1 MAGRHCRVEVTHY
14 FCFSWYLNRGDFF
27 RHCRQ
32 DSTVVSY
39 WCFCDA
45 LKKSSTGY
53 MHKIPDIAPF
63 RAKLESLDAQIAEP
77 NFYSDQRRAAE
88 VGREHQ
94 RVSSLI
100 EKFEA
105 FNSANKQIV
114 ENEAMVADKET
125 DEEIREMAEEEL
137 IELRGQIET
146 LENEVLR
153 AMIPPDPTD
162 SRNSVMEI
170 RGGAGG
176 DEANIFAGDLFRMY
190 SRYAERRGWKVEV
203 MSTSLAD
210 TGGYREIIFNMT
222 GEDAYKYLKF
232 ESGVHRVQ
240 RVPVTETQ
248 GRIHTSTA
256 TVAVLPE
263 AEEVDIEVRQ
273 QDLDI
278 ATMRASGAGG
288 QHVNTTDSAVMM
300 THIPTGVTVYCADER
315 SQIKNR
321 AKALTVTRSRLLKAK
336 EEEEHAKYAAERKG
350 QIGTGDRSERIRTYN
365 YPQGRLTDHRIGLSL
380 SLPSVID
387 GDLEDVI
394 DGLQNFDYDAR
405 IQNLLKA
412 QEEV

>member
-1 MAGRHCRVEVTHY
+1 
-14 FCFSWYLNRGDFF
+14 
-27 RHCRQ
+27 
-32 DSTVVSY
+32 
-39 WCFCDA
+39 
-45 LKKSSTGY
+45 

-63 RAKLESLDAQIAEP
+63 RAKLESLDAKMAEP
-77 NFYSDQRRAAE
+77 NFYSDQKRAAE
-88 VGREHQ
+88 ISREHQ
-94 RVSSLI
+94 RVSGLI

-105 FNSANKQIV
+105 YNSIEQQIA
-114 ENEAMVADKET
+114 ENEELIKDASV
-125 DEEIREMAEEEL
+125 EEELREMAEEEL
-137 IELRGQIET
+137 ESMRGELER
-146 LENEVLR
+146 LEKEVLR
-153 AMIPPDPTD
+153 AMIPPDATD

-190 SRYAERRGWKVEV
+190 SRYAEARGWRVDV
-203 MSTSLAD
+203 MNTSVAE
-210 TGGYREIIFNMT
+210 TGGFREIIFNIS

-263 AEEVDIEVRQ
+263 AEEVDIEIHP
-273 QDLDI
+273 QDLEI
-278 ATMRASGAGG
+278 STMRASGAGG

-300 THIPTGVTVYCADER
+300 VHKPTGVTVYCADER

-321 AKALTVTRSRLLKAK
+321 AKALTVMRSRLLKAK
-336 EEEEHAKYAAERKG
+336 EDEEHAKYAAERKG

-387 GDLEDVI
+387 GDLDDLI
-394 DGLQNFDYDAR
+394 NALQNYDYEAR
-405 IQNLLKA
+405 IENLLKS
-412 QEEV
+412 QKV

>member
-1 MAGRHCRVEVTHY
+1 
-14 FCFSWYLNRGDFF
+14 
-27 RHCRQ
+27 
-32 DSTVVSY
+32 
-39 WCFCDA
+39 
-45 LKKSSTGY
+45 
-53 MHKIPDIAPF
+53 MHNIPDIAPF
-63 RAKLESLDAQIAEP
+63 RAKLDDLDAQMAEP
-77 NFYSDQRRAAE
+77 NFYSDQRRAADIS
-88 VGREHQ
+88 REQQ
-94 RVSSLI
+94 RLSSLV

-105 FNSANKQIV
+105 YHAAEAQIA
-114 ENEAMVADKET
+114 ENNELLADDT
-125 DEEIREMAEEEL
+125 LEEELREMANEEL
-137 IELRGQIET
+137 ESLTAEREQ
-146 LENEVLR
+146 LVSSVLR

-162 SRNSVMEI
+162 SRNSVMKI

-190 SRYAERRGWKVEV
+190 SRYAERRGWRVEV
-203 MSTSLAD
+203 MSSNVAD
-210 TGGYREIIFNMT
+210 TGGFREIIFNMT

-240 RVPVTETQ
+240 RVPATETQ

-263 AEEVDIEVRQ
+263 AEEVDIEIRT

-321 AKALTVTRSRLLKAK
+321 AKALTVMRSRLLKAK
-336 EEEEHAKYAAERKG
+336 EDEENAKYAAQRKG

-365 YPQGRLTDHRIGLSL
+365 YPQGRLTDHRIGMNLSL
-380 SLPSVID
+380 APAID
-387 GDLEDVI
+387 GDLSDLI

-412 QEEV
+412 QEV

>member
-1 MAGRHCRVEVTHY
+1 
-14 FCFSWYLNRGDFF
+14 
-27 RHCRQ
+27 
-32 DSTVVSY
+32 
-39 WCFCDA
+39 
-45 LKKSSTGY
+45 
-53 MHKIPDIAPF
+53 MHNIPDIAPF
-63 RAKLESLDAQIAEP
+63 RAKLDDLDAQMAEP
-77 NFYSDQRRAAE
+77 NFYSDQRRAADIS
-88 VGREHQ
+88 REQQ
-94 RVSSLI
+94 RLSSLV

-105 FNSANKQIV
+105 YHAAEAQIA
-114 ENEAMVADKET
+114 ENNELLADDT
-125 DEEIREMAEEEL
+125 LEEELREMANEEL
-137 IELRGQIET
+137 ESLTAEREQ
-146 LENEVLR
+146 LVSSVLR

-190 SRYAERRGWKVEV
+190 SRYAERRGWRVEV
-203 MSTSLAD
+203 MSSNVAD
-210 TGGYREIIFNMT
+210 TGGFREIIFNMT

-240 RVPVTETQ
+240 RVPATETQ

-263 AEEVDIEVRQ
+263 AEEVDIEIRT

-321 AKALTVTRSRLLKAK
+321 AKALTVMRSRLLKAK
-336 EEEEHAKYAAERKG
+336 EDEENAKYAAQRKG

-365 YPQGRLTDHRIGLSL
+365 YPQGRLTDHRIGMNLSL
-380 SLPSVID
+380 APAID
-387 GDLEDVI
+387 GDLSDLI

-412 QEEV
+412 QEV

>member
-1 MAGRHCRVEVTHY
+1 MY
-14 FCFSWYLNRGDFF
+14 
-27 RHCRQ
+27 
-32 DSTVVSY
+32 
-39 WCFCDA
+39 
-45 LKKSSTGY
+45 
-53 MHKIPDIAPF
+53 KIPDIAPF
-63 RAKLESLDAQIAEP
+63 RAKLDELDAQMVEP
-77 NFYSDQRRAAE
+77 DFYSDQRRAAE
-88 VGREHQ
+88 ISREQQ
-94 RVSSLI
+94 RLSSLV
-100 EKFEA
+100 EKFQAYHAAEQQIKGNEEMLADEA
-105 FNSANKQIV
+105 LDP
-114 ENEAMVADKET
+114 EL
-125 DEEIREMAEEEL
+125 REMAEEETQL
-137 IELRGQIET
+137 LHDERAAL
-146 LENEVLR
+146 VAAVFR

-190 SRYAERRGWKVEV
+190 SRYAESRGWRVEV
-203 MSTSLAD
+203 MSSSLAD
-210 TGGYREIIFNMT
+210 AGGFREIIFNMT

-248 GRIHTSTA
+248 GRVHTSTA

-263 AEEVDIEVRQ
+263 AEEVDIEIKP

-321 AKALTVTRSRLLKAK
+321 AKALTVMRSRLLKATVD
-336 EEEEHAKYAAERKG
+336 EENAKYAAERKG

-380 SLPSVID
+380 SLAPLID
-387 GDLEDVI
+387 GDLHNLI

-405 IQNLLKA
+405 IQNLLKK
-412 QEEV
+412 QKIGNQDD